1 MVTDPADHGPARPRR
16 LHTLAPKAPAAR
28 PPADLPGLDP
38 AWSRLV
44 TTPDADGHERTW
56 HVLDHGEPVHGTLV
70 CVHGNPTWSYLW
82 RDLVAGVPAG
92 WRIIAVDQ
100 LEMGFSERTGV
111 HRGLERRI
119 DDLGRLTA
127 ALGVDGPVVSVGHD
141 WGGPVSLGWA
151 LAHRDQLRGVA
162 LTNTAVHQPDDQAI
176 PGPIRAAR
184 GRGVLEQVCTT
195 TPTFIDGALA
205 LARPRLPAD
214 VRAAYKAPYPNAAS
228 RHGIAGFVRDI
239 PIEDGHPAAAPL
251 DRLAGDL
258 DALADV
264 PTLLVWGPSDPV
276 FADRYLH
283 DLERR
288 LPHADV
294 ERVIGSSHLVVEDV
308 DLAGILGDWLAVRVG
323 PDRLD
328 RTAIASTGGGRR
340 AVPADD
346 HDGVADGTRRPL
358 WSALTD
364 ASRADRLAV
373 LEPADGDDAVRRTF
387 GELHDDVEA
396 LAHGLQGAG
405 VTAGARVALLIP
417 PGVELATVLYACW
430 RLGATPVL
438 ADAGLGARGITSAL
452 QAAAPDHL
460 VGIPRALAAAR
471 ALRWPGRRIATA
483 DTPATVRRA
492 TSTSLGI
499 DELLAAGREA
509 RAGGADPLPVPH
521 PDADAAIAFTS
532 GATGPSKGVV
542 YTHRRLEAQ
551 REALRRTYRITDDDR
566 LVAAFAPFALY
577 GPALGITSIVPDM
590 DVTAPGTLTARAL
603 AQAVDDVDATM
614 VFASPAAL
622 RNVVATGDDVDDG
635 HRPALKGVRLLLSAG
650 APVPAELLAAAGG
663 LFPEAEP
670 HTPYGMTEALPVAD
684 IALDDIVAAGVGDG
698 VCVGRPID
706 GVEVVVTPLDERG
719 RATGAHTTTP
729 GVTGELLVRAAHVRD
744 RYDRRWVAQLASGRD
759 VSWHRTGD
767 VGHLDTDGRLWVEGR
782 LAHVITTAEGVRT
795 PVGIERT
802 VETGVDHL
810 HSAAAVGVGPAGNQ
824 QLVVVLQTDPP
835 APRAQLAPTT
845 LLDAVRRVVDSPVA
859 AVLVA
864 RTLPVDIRH
873 QSKIDRARLSAWAG
887 EILAGGRI
895 GEP

>member
-1 MVTDPADHGPARPRR
+1 VTAAGHDEPAPVRR
-16 LHTLAPKAPAAR
+16 LHTLAPRAPAAL

-38 AWSRLV
+38 SWSRLV
-44 TTPDADGHERTW
+44 TAPDADGHERTW
-56 HVLDHGEPVHGTLV
+56 HVLDRGEAVHGTLV

-82 RDLVAGVPAG
+82 RDLIAQAPSG

-127 ALGVDGPVVSVGHD
+127 ALGVDGPVVAVGHD

-151 LAHRDQLRGVA
+151 LAHRAQLRGVV
-162 LTNTAVHQPDDQAI
+162 LTNTAVHQPDDQAV
-176 PGPIRAAR
+176 PGLIRAAR

-214 VRAAYKAPYPNAAS
+214 IRTAYKAPYPNGAS

-251 DRLAGDL
+251 DAIARDL
-258 DALADV
+258 GALADV
-264 PTLLVWGPSDPV
+264 PALLVWGPSDPV

-308 DLAGILGDWLAVRVG
+308 DLAGIVGDWLAVRVG
-323 PDRLD
+323 PTPVDR
-328 RTAIASTGGGRR
+328 ASIASTGGARR
-340 AVPADD
+340 AARPDD
-346 HDGVADGTRRPL
+346 DDDGASTRQPL
-358 WSALTD
+358 WAALAD
-364 ASRADRLAV
+364 PARAERVAV
-373 LEPADGDDAVRRTF
+373 LEPTGGSDARRRTF
-387 GELHDDVEA
+387 GDLHDDVEA
-396 LAHGLQGAG
+396 LTHGLLDAG
-405 VTAGARVALLIP
+405 VTPGARIALLIP

-430 RLGATPVL
+430 RLGAVPVL

-452 QAAAPDHL
+452 QAAAPEHL

-471 ALRWPGRRIATA
+471 ALRWPGTRIATA
-483 DTPATVRRA
+483 DTPTAIRRA

-499 DELLAAGREA
+499 DELLPTGREA
-509 RAGGADPLPVPH
+509 RSRGDDAPAVPH
-521 PDADAAIAFTS
+521 PDSDAAIAFTS

-551 REALRRTYRITDDDR
+551 REALRATYRITDDDR

-590 DVTAPGTLTARAL
+590 DVTAPGSLTASAL
-603 AQAVDDVDATM
+603 AAAVTAVDATM

-622 RNVVATGDDVDDG
+622 RNVVATGAQVADD

-650 APVPAELLAAAGG
+650 APVPAELLAAAGE
-663 LFPEAEP
+663 LFPDAEP

-684 IALDDIVAAGVGDG
+684 IALTDIVAAGVGNG

-706 GVEVVVTPLDERG
+706 GVEVVVAPLDEHG
-719 RATGAHTTTP
+719 RPTGDHTTAAE
-729 GVTGELLVRAAHVRD
+729 VTGELLVRAAHTKD
-744 RYDRRWVAQLASGRD
+744 RYDRRWVAQLASSRD

-767 VGHLDTDGRLWVEGR
+767 VGHLDADGRLWVEGR
-782 LAHVITTAEGVRT
+782 LAHVITTADGVRT
-795 PVGIERT
+795 PVGIERA
-802 VETGVDHL
+802 VETEVQHL
-810 HSAAAVGVGPAGNQ
+810 HSAAAVGVGPVGNQ
-824 QLVVVLQTDPP
+824 QLVVVVATDPP
-835 APRAQLAPTT
+835 APRAQLAPTS
-845 LLDAVRRVVDSPVA
+845 LVDAVRRAIDTPVA

-864 RTLPVDIRH
+864 KALPVDIRH
-873 QSKIDRARLSAWAG
+873 QSKIDRARLATWAA